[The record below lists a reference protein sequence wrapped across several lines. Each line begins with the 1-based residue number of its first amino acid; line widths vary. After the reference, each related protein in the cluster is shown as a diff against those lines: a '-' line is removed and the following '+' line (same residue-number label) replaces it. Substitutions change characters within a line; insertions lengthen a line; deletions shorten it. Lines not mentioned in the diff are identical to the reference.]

1 MNTPLV
7 TKDTHFR
14 FRVRTTDSAESTY
27 RGFLLTVIGW
37 EVQNCKT
44 CKLGNINIWSECN
57 SELEVSSDG
66 TRCRDTAS
74 TTTTALSTTVAVFVG
89 ISFAL
94 GIITSV
100 LSVSSPNVIFSVIN
114 QMQLI
119 LILPL
124 IGIYL
129 PDQIEI
135 FIEGIQ
141 YMTLNIPYL
150 SVDSVPESDSYLSHI
165 SEGQNVQYLS
175 RIEMI
180 HTSTILNQ
188 SGTVAIIALSLMAHS
203 VVFTLFWVALLLRK
217 SGKILKVLRYL
228 LKILTFGFYIRLILQ
243 VYLFL
248 VISASNELYH
258 FEYQK
263 SYFWVSL
270 LTTSMLL
277 IWISMLWAKWLIL
290 WVKNRKEP
298 SAVMES
304 LFYEL
309 FNGLKHK
316 FSCQAFIIVF
326 IVKRTL
332 LAGSLMLLQE
342 QSGIVRLI
350 IFGSV
355 QVVCWAITIWI
366 RPFSETQANIVEISN
381 DSLFSIAWC
390 MLFHYREEEK
400 WGPVSE
406 KIFIGLL
413 MTGSVLSAFLSIIF
427 IMISKSFFYECHRP
441 VIS

>member
-1 MNTPLV
+1 M
-7 TKDTHFR
+7 
-14 FRVRTTDSAESTY
+14 
-27 RGFLLTVIGW
+27 
-37 EVQNCKT
+37 
-44 CKLGNINIWSECN
+44 
-57 SELEVSSDG
+57 SSDG

-74 TTTTALSTTVAVFVG
+74 TTTTALSTTVAVFIG

-203 VVFTLFWVALLLRK
+203 VVFTLF
-217 SGKILKVLRYL
+217 
-228 LKILTFGFYIRLILQ
+228 
-243 VYLFL
+243 
-248 VISASNELYH
+248 
-258 FEYQK
+258 
-263 SYFWVSL
+263 
-270 LTTSMLL
+270 
-277 IWISMLWAKWLIL
+277 
-290 WVKNRKEP
+290 
-298 SAVMES
+298 
-304 LFYEL
+304 
-309 FNGLKHK
+309 
-316 FSCQAFIIVF
+316 
-326 IVKRTL
+326 
-332 LAGSLMLLQE
+332 
-342 QSGIVRLI
+342 
-350 IFGSV
+350 
-355 QVVCWAITIWI
+355 
-366 RPFSETQANIVEISN
+366 
-381 DSLFSIAWC
+381 
-390 MLFHYREEEK
+390 
-400 WGPVSE
+400 
-406 KIFIGLL
+406 
-413 MTGSVLSAFLSIIF
+413 
-427 IMISKSFFYECHRP
+427 
-441 VIS
+441 